1 MVLTLEEFIKLNYQS
16 QDFLNEDSFSLN
28 ELGTLS
34 AKGRNSNS
42 WAYSSP
48 KKFKTSNI
56 VMWKGLEYL
65 VDNSGNCLKLILL

>member
-1 MVLTLEEFIKLNYQS
+1 MQLEEFIKLNYQS

-28 ELGTLS
+28 ELGTLI
-34 AKGRNSNS
+34 AKRKGLGWS
-42 WAYSSP
+42 YSSP

-65 VDNSGNCLKLILL
+65 VDNSGICLTLILI

>member
-1 MVLTLEEFIKLNYQS
+1 MQLEEFIKLNYQT

-28 ELGTLS
+28 HQGTIL
-34 AKGRNSNS
+34 AKRKDFYWS
-42 WAYSSP
+42 YSSP

-65 VDNSGNCLKLILL
+65 VDNSGVCLKLILL